1 MIRALRACANILT
14 RYGGHAQAA
23 GFTIANTHI
32 EQLRTHLLSWHEQ
45 PNAANE
51 TIEQLEQMAQSD
63 PTGIVTEQ
71 EDHPFASP
79 AATGAVDIIFTK
91 FERLT
96 YGTYSKIRELGPFGA
111 ANPEPVFQMENLR
124 LLDRWTSGF
133 EGRNLRL
140 RLGNGTLQRL
150 GTLTRGS
157 ARIHTLHSGQTVS
170 IIFHLESAW
179 NPLDSN
185 SKQDIWLKILE
196 IEAVQ

>member
-1 MIRALRACANILT
+1 M
-14 RYGGHAQAA
+14 
-23 GFTIANTHI
+23 
-32 EQLRTHLLSWHEQ
+32 E
-45 PNAANE
+45 
-51 TIEQLEQMAQSD
+51 QSD

-71 EDHPFASP
+71 EDHSFASTS
-79 AATGAVDIIFTK
+79 AAGAVDIIFTK
-91 FERLT
+91 FERVT
-96 YGTYSKIRELGPFGA
+96 YESYSKIRELGPFGA

-124 LLDRWTSGF
+124 LLDRWASGF

-157 ARIHTLHSGQTVS
+157 TRLNTLHSGQTVS
-170 IIFHLESAW
+170 IIFRLESAW

-196 IEAVQ
+196 VEAVK